1 VALLAAPARGET
13 ITLWLTLDEKKIGP
27 AVAWD
32 GSARVSDG
40 GKIVVREWLFDEGD
54 QLTGAAWQAS
64 TQHDAVT
71 AGRAAARGKAAP
83 VSEYGVPKERFA
95 KGRPSRRSTLG
106 KGLLLDVDAP
116 LAATLTLATKLGD
129 IQCALA
135 DIASRRDMSFLDGRA
150 RLRRL
155 PEVQL
160 LTRGGEAEE
169 EFPSIAVLPDGRAAV
184 AYVAWDGKKDRVWL
198 RTGDTSEPLTEAG
211 DFHDPR
217 LAVNNRGELWCVWAA
232 NDGTQWDL
240 WARTPGKPAI
250 RLTRSPQNDFWPRLA
265 RDTRGVLWL
274 AWQAVADDLHYE
286 ILLAKLG
293 SGGLEAP
300 LNVSEDAHDDW
311 EPALCAAPDG
321 RVIVAWDT
329 YRNGSFDIYLREFR
343 DGKPLGPAMP
353 VAASAE
359 REAHASVAA
368 DSKGRVWIAWD
379 VSMEDWGKHP
389 TPAGTLHAWRRSE
402 VACLENGRLFRP
414 AQALMD
420 VTPVS
425 GAKWIEYPAVAVDGR
440 DRVWVIYRFA
450 NDVRPVAPPAKGRV
464 AQTHTMWHLFAHCY
478 DGDKWSRPFL
488 LPGSNGRQD
497 MRLDT
502 ALDRDGDLRVAFA
515 GDNRTRL
522 KPAMPVDHDV
532 FVASLRSFGAE
543 PRPPQLAAADTLGT
557 ITPAAPDPEQKPL
570 PRAWTVGGRAYRL
583 LLGDTHRHT
592 DISQCTN
599 GSDGSLQDAYRYA
612 LDAFQLDWLAISDHD
627 QDILKH
633 RSDRI
638 ARPRQDHAWW
648 RSEKYCDLH
657 SISGRFL
664 ALYGYEHGGSYQ
676 DRGGHKNILSDVRGR
691 PVREEDSPEELFR
704 VLANSGCVAI
714 PHQLAD
720 AGSRTDWDK
729 WNKDYERV
737 AEIFQARG
745 NYEFGEC
752 PRSAR
757 IMTPGH
763 FMWDALAKGV
773 RIGIIASSDHG
784 QTHIANAG
792 VWAADFTRKAILD
805 ALRARRTFGGT
816 TKVSIQAR
824 IGDQPQGTEIEVAAA
839 PKIEA
844 KLAAAE
850 PLSLVQVVRDGQFVY
865 ASKPNAAETAFTFT
879 DPDLKPGQSA
889 YYYVRAQVGSNDLA
903 WTSPIWV
910 RRKP

>member
-1 VALLAAPARGET
+1 VNGRG
-13 ITLWLTLDEKKIGP
+13 
-27 AVAWD
+27 
-32 GSARVSDG
+32 
-40 GKIVVREWLFDEGD
+40 
-54 QLTGAAWQAS
+54 Q
-64 TQHDAVT
+64 
-71 AGRAAARGKAAP
+71 
-83 VSEYGVPKERFA
+83 
-95 KGRPSRRSTLG
+95 
-106 KGLLLDVDAP
+106 
-116 LAATLTLATKLGD
+116 
-129 IQCALA
+129 
-135 DIASRRDMSFLDGRA
+135 
-150 RLRRL
+150 
-155 PEVQL
+155 
-160 LTRGGEAEE
+160 
-169 EFPSIAVLPDGRAAV
+169 
-184 AYVAWDGKKDRVWL
+184 
-198 RTGDTSEPLTEAG
+198 
-211 DFHDPR
+211 
-217 LAVNNRGELWCVWAA
+217 LWCVWAA

-240 WARTPGKPAI
+240 WARTPGKPAL

-265 RDTRGVLWL
+265 RDTRGGLWL

-286 ILLAKLG
+286 VLLARLG
-293 SGGLEAP
+293 PDGLETP

-321 RVIVAWDT
+321 RLIVAWDT

-343 DGKPLGPAMP
+343 DGKPLGPARP
-353 VAASAE
+353 VAASAA

-368 DSKGRVWIAWD
+368 DSQGRVWIAWD

-402 VACLENGRLFRP
+402 VACLENGKLFRP

-425 GAKWIEYPAVAVDGR
+425 GAKWIEYPAVAVDRR

-478 DGDKWSRPFL
+478 EGDKWSRPIL

-502 ALDRDGDLRVAFA
+502 ASDRDGELLVAFA
-515 GDNRTRL
+515 GDHRTRL

-532 FVASLRSFGAE
+532 FVASLRGFGAG
-543 PRPPQLAAADTLGT
+543 PRPPQLAADDALGKV
-557 ITPAAPDPEQKPL
+557 TPAAPDPEQKPL
-570 PRAWTVGGRAYRL
+570 PRAWTVGGRTYRL

-592 DISQCTN
+592 DISQCAN

-633 RSDRI
+633 RSDRL
-638 ARPRQDHAWW
+638 ARPRQDYAWW
-648 RSEKYCDLH
+648 RSEKYCDLY
-657 SISGRFL
+657 SIPGRFL

-691 PVREEDSPEELFR
+691 PVREEDSPEALFR

-720 AGSRTDWDK
+720 GGSRTDWDK

-745 NYEFGEC
+745 SYEFGEC

-757 IMTPGH
+757 IMTAGYL
-763 FMWDALAKGV
+763 MWDALAKGL

-792 VWAADFTRKAILD
+792 VWATGFTRTAILE

-824 IGDQPQGTEIEVAAA
+824 IGGHPQGEEIEVAGA
-839 PKIEA
+839 PTIEA
-844 KLAAAE
+844 KLAAAA
-850 PLSLVQVVRDGQFVY
+850 PLTLVQVVRDGQFVHT
-865 ASKPNAAETAFTFT
+865 SRPNATEAAFSFA
-879 DPDLKPGQSA
+879 DPALKPGQSA
-889 YYYVRAQVGSNDLA
+889 YYYVRAQMGADDLA
-903 WTSPIWV
+903 WSSPIWV
-910 RRKP
+910 RRPR